1 MCICVCVN
9 IYIYIYIYM
18 YMYTCMHAAESAYSP
33 ILKCYL
39 DGGMNMNDGHQFLL
53 GHGQGEAPPW
63 WTSQSGWRVLLY
75 MFLLS
80 SIAWWSPANMFQVI
94 GSMEYGLKFSG
105 VASIWDCGIPIN
117 WLFNK
122 ENDGKPEDVGVP
134 GTLFSDKPFFQS
146 MIHLNYPHVS
156 RDMFTTIPSAETGW
170 PAQGLIWVKNNLDI
184 HPTEWQPIAHS
195 CFLPGAIPGR
205 PKCHST
211 DHHIMFVFILK

>member
-1 MCICVCVN
+1 M
-9 IYIYIYIYM
+9 
-18 YMYTCMHAAESAYSP
+18 
-33 ILKCYL
+33 
-39 DGGMNMNDGHQFLL
+39 GGWTWTMGISSFWGMAKVKLHR
-53 GHGQGEAPPW
+53 GEHPNLV
-63 WTSQSGWRVLLY
+63 GGLLY

-156 RDMFTTIPSAETGW
+156 RGMFTTIPSAETGW